1 MPALPSSA
9 TSSTTA
15 AMVTKVAGNQGQITL
30 KGVPRSFL
38 AEPAL
43 PGCRHVAR
51 HAGGLSPRG
60 LSGVTLMAM
69 ALPLTLAWE
78 PVPALPFFA
87 ALVAG
92 G

>member
-1 MPALPSSA
+1 MLAAFLP
-9 TSSTTA
+9 
-15 AMVTKVAGNQGQITL
+15 
-30 KGVPRSFL
+30 
-38 AEPAL
+38 
-43 PGCRHVAR
+43 
-51 HAGGLSPRG
+51 G